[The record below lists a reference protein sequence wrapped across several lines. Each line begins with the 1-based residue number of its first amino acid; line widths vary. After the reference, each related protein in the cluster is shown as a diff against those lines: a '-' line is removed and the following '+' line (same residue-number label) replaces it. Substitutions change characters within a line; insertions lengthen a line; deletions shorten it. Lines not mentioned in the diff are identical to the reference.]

1 MILCDSNVLLDVL
14 LDDPRWAPWSLA
26 QLEAWSR
33 RGPVIVNPVIYA
45 ELAAGFDTIEAL
57 DREIEAMGLR
67 FEEMPRD
74 ALFLA
79 AKAHLLYRKR
89 GGTRAGVLADFFVG
103 AHAAVRRIP
112 LLTRDARRYK
122 ACYPTVTLVTPPPAA
137 SPPSR

>member
-14 LDDPRWAPWSLA
+14 VDDVRWAAWSQG

-33 RGPVIVNPVIYA
+33 RGPVIVNPVVYS
-45 ELAAGFDTIEAL
+45 ELAAGYSTVEAL
-57 DREIEAMGLR
+57 DRDLDAMGLR

-103 AHAAVRRIP
+103 AHAAVRRMP
-112 LLTRDARRYK
+112 LLTRDPRRYR
-122 ACYPTVTLVTPPPAA
+122 ACYPTVRLVTP
-137 SPPSR
+137 